1 MFENEKW
8 ALRAQHLLQ
17 KTEKLPLI
25 SENQLQGGKASRW
38 KLLSCCCLVRAQRLI
53 IGTHRNAS
61 ITSVLAE
68 PPSITTADL
77 EEELRFPWFLTTTT
91 KKRLAQVFVA
101 TVDLHRSFAP
111 LCPLALRREPE
122 PGARDSAQ
130 KTTSTFNPIRGSV
143 MGALE
148 EVESSLVEWRARYED
163 LFLTEED
170 GTRDSGTL
178 TPPCLEVAAAYI
190 NLSYEYA
197 FSRSSFVVYD

>member
-1 MFENEKW
+1 MPRSPPSSQSRHRSPQQIWKKSYGF
-8 ALRAQHLLQ
+8 HGF
-17 KTEKLPLI
+17 
-25 SENQLQGGKASRW
+25 SQLQLRKGWRKFSW
-38 KLLSCCCLVRAQRLI
+38 LLSIYTGL
-53 IGTHRNAS
+53 
-61 ITSVLAE
+61 
-68 PPSITTADL
+68 
-77 EEELRFPWFLTTTT
+77 
-91 KKRLAQVFVA
+91 
-101 TVDLHRSFAP
+101 LHRFVH
-111 LCPLALRREPE
+111 LHYVEPE